1 MESPKLYEDRE
12 PNFKFTL
19 KHSTSQDF
27 MLESEFYDLDPG
39 FENVIDIQELL
50 NGPTVPLEDTPVI
63 NIVDQIFPSSDFEHV
78 EQQRVTDSTI
88 VSTPDSTSAQNNK
101 CVLPIEKACMTNSK
115 KVKIDSMP
123 VNWQVLTIKTEDFP
137 RARSP
142 VDAEQ
147 FAASPG
153 SSTFS
158 IDESSAD
165 DKKQYAYTR
174 RTPGRKPSG
183 KYPNKRKRLP
193 EKDTDEYFDKRA
205 RNNVA
210 VRKSR
215 EKAKQRQQETEERVQ
230 QLASENEQ
238 LQKKVDLLSK
248 ELHVLKSLFINV
260 GASLPADFEE
270 ILNR

>member
-12 PNFKFTL
+12 PNLKFTFR
-19 KHSTSQDF
+19 HSTSEDL
-27 MLESEFYDLDPG
+27 MLEREFYDLDPG

-50 NGPTVPLEDTPVI
+50 NGPTVPLEDNPVI
-63 NIVDQIFPSSDFEHV
+63 NIVDQIFPSSELKHV

-88 VSTPDSTSAQNNK
+88 TSSTQAGIDSQNDE
-101 CVLPIEKACMTNSK
+101 CVLPIKKVCMTNAK
-115 KVKIDSMP
+115 KVKIDSTNMP
-123 VNWQVLTIKTEDFP
+123 VNWQILTIKTEDFTH
-137 RARSP
+137 SP
-142 VDAEQ
+142 VEAKE
-147 FAASPG
+147 FAASPE
-153 SSTFS
+153 STTFS
-158 IDESSAD
+158 IDESSSD
-165 DKKQYAYTR
+165 DTKPQYAR

-193 EKDTDEYFDKRA
+193 EKDTEEYFDKRA

-260 GASLPADFEE
+260 GASLPTNFEE